1 MTPVELLEREER
13 NCCYYFKYP
22 VVYIRYNLSYYCSKI
37 MNHSLFDP
45 FIIVVIIANCV
56 VLATDDPTTEIQE
69 KWQEIADYVFQGIY
83 SAELVLKVVAMGLI
97 FNEGAY
103 LRDLWNVFDLI
114 IVAFGYFQYMNL
126 GGGGFDLRPLRVF
139 RVLRPL
145 RTVTSI
151 EGLRILMAALVGAI
165 PMLLNAVIVL
175 IFFFTIFAI
184 AGLQMWY
191 GILKKRCMETATG
204 IFMEDEI
211 CGSRTCP
218 DGYTCEDFGES
229 PNYDV
234 TKFDNFFSAML
245 VVFTAVTQE
254 GWTTVQGYLIY
265 AFGYASPVYFNIL
278 IYTGS
283 YFFFN
288 FTLAVINSKVSS
300 LYDENRK
307 RLANKP
313 VTVGSKGLLKT
324 RIQSKGTA
332 FHNSAVKNIEMAG
345 SVARIDMQT
354 TVIGQYKDMM
364 GIDEMEEDD
373 LIIESHKPKKKK
385 KEQAKETPGPAPKWL
400 KKNFFDSLEPRPQT
414 RRPNAL
420 VQDLDMFTNRFFHH
434 TREGNRAD
442 QITTNRP
449 NDLSILNSS
458 ESLLN
463 SSLNYPDKQSDYSQV
478 IENSFKTLS
487 DNENRKENERENE
500 EKQKSIEHIERQ
512 DTPGENQELLKDS
525 PPESHASGE
534 DQEDREEDKNTYQA
548 DKFVI
553 NEDINID
560 LTSERD
566 VLAAEESREKKVTF
580 SVVNVVAPD
589 KLKVRYFP
597 VVAAGAQ
604 GGKKEDKDGNTVKD
618 TKSEK
623 SRNISAKDSRSKGP
637 DFGLSLIHICRCR
650 RYAVCR
656 SRWSP

>member
-1 MTPVELLEREER
+1 MWPSRWTIRLKVRRFHKFCVDEIEKVGRIEPMTPVELLEREER

-22 VVYIRYNLSYYCSKI
+22 VVCIRYNLSYYCSKI
-37 MNHSLFDP
+37 INHSLFDP
-45 FIIVVIIANCV
+45 FIIIVIIANCV
-56 VLATDDPTTEIQE
+56 VLATDDPTTEVQE
-69 KWQEIADYVFQGIY
+69 KWQEVADYIFQGIY
-83 SAELVLKVVAMGLI
+83 TAELVLKVVAMGFI

-103 LRDLWNVFDLI
+103 MRDLWNIFDLI
-114 IVAFGYFQYMNL
+114 IVAFGYFQYMDM

-151 EGLRILMAALVGAI
+151 EGLRILMAALAGAI
-165 PMLLNAVIVL
+165 PMLLNAVIIL

-204 IFMEDEI
+204 IFLEDEI

-254 GWTTVQGYLIY
+254 GWTTVQGHLIY
-265 AFGYASPVYFNIL
+265 AFGYASPIYFNIL

-307 RLANKP
+307 RLAANK
-313 VTVGSKGLLKT
+313 TAIAGSKGLLKT

-345 SVARIDMQT
+345 SVARIDVQT

-373 LIIESHKPKKKK
+373 LIIESRKPKKKK

-400 KKNFFDSLEPRPQT
+400 KKNFLDSLEPRPQT

-420 VQDLDMFTNRFFHH
+420 VQDLDIFTNRFFQH
-434 TREGNRAD
+434 TRGNCC
-442 QITTNRP
+442 I
-449 NDLSILNSS
+449 
-458 ESLLN
+458 
-463 SSLNYPDKQSDYSQV
+463 
-478 IENSFKTLS
+478 
-487 DNENRKENERENE
+487 
-500 EKQKSIEHIERQ
+500 
-512 DTPGENQELLKDS
+512 
-525 PPESHASGE
+525 
-534 DQEDREEDKNTYQA
+534 
-548 DKFVI
+548 
-553 NEDINID
+553 
-560 LTSERD
+560 
-566 VLAAEESREKKVTF
+566 
-580 SVVNVVAPD
+580 
-589 KLKVRYFP
+589 
-597 VVAAGAQ
+597 
-604 GGKKEDKDGNTVKD
+604 
-618 TKSEK
+618 
-623 SRNISAKDSRSKGP
+623 
-637 DFGLSLIHICRCR
+637 
-650 RYAVCR
+650 
-656 SRWSP
+656 